1 MYDTCNILSLR
12 ALLVDQ
18 LSAFNESH
26 RFHNKPYDHRLHKG
40 IS

>member
-1 MYDTCNILSLR
+1 MQHYGISLR

-18 LSAFNESH
+18 LSAFNEIQ
-26 RFHNKPYDHRLHKG
+26 RFHNKRYDHRQHKG